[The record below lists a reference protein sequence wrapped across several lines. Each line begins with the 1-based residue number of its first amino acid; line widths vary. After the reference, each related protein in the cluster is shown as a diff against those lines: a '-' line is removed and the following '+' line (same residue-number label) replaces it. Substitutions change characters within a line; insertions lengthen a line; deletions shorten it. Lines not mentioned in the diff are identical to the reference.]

1 MKLSK
6 LLLLTAGLFLGFSL
20 FAQNTIKGVLVD
32 ETTGEPLGFATVSL
46 TRDGQ
51 TKPTKYV
58 LSNDKGAF
66 TLESV
71 RNGSYTIAAELMG

>member
-32 ETTGEPLGFATVSL
+32 ETTGEPMPLPFL
-46 TRDGQ
+46 
-51 TKPTKYV
+51 
-58 LSNDKGAF
+58 
-66 TLESV
+66 
-71 RNGSYTIAAELMG
+71 